1 MTLLNDHQAA
11 KVSGGA
17 IIVVWGGAFIA
28 GAIAGYVG
36 KKLSN
41 ALSGKKSK

>member
-1 MTLLNDHQAA
+1 MTKLNSLQAA

-36 KKLSN
+36 KKISK
-41 ALSGKKSK
+41 ALSSTKTK